1 MGLFDKVKK
10 TASDAKQ
17 RVDTAKAQ
25 VAQAQQSMR
34 NAVDAVTGKPISLD
48 EELKARYA
56 EEDTRS
62 IWINVSEDKWL
73 SEYRADHLTIEPV
86 NAFFEGSGEKPDL
99 IFTAPNRTRLFKVTS
114 RMSAYNELVSNTHRA
129 LQKLFIMHNEGDFG
143 NYYRIKV
150 VFVQ

>member
-25 VAQAQQSMR
+25 VSQAQKNMR
-34 NAVDAVTGKPISLD
+34 NAVDAVAGKPISLD

-73 SEYRADHLTIEPV
+73 SEYHL
-86 NAFFEGSGEKPDL
+86 
-99 IFTAPNRTRLFKVTS
+99 
-114 RMSAYNELVSNTHRA
+114 
-129 LQKLFIMHNEGDFG
+129 
-143 NYYRIKV
+143 
-150 VFVQ
+150 